1 MKFLRFY
8 LVCKRM
14 IMAKRTGVIGFTL
27 VELIV
32 AIAILSL
39 LASFL
44 LPAVSR
50 ARESGRKAVCMNNLR
65 QIGLALEIYIAG
77 NNFCYPS
84 AAQKPSNNPGG
95 LPTIYDVLNPY
106 LNGNMEVFRCPSDTD
121 NYYQTEGTSY
131 EWNRFLNDEHYD
143 TCAIYNI
150 LELGGRIRMP
160 VMWDFENFHGASA
173 EAGGRNVLYTD
184 GRVGKVELVD

>member
-1 MKFLRFY
+1 
-8 LVCKRM
+8 
-14 IMAKRTGVIGFTL
+14 MAKRTGVISFTL
-27 VELIV
+27 IELLVVI
-32 AIAILSL
+32 AIIAIL
-39 LASFL
+39 AAML
-44 LPAVSR
+44 LPALSR
-50 ARESGRKAVCMNNLR
+50 ARESGRKAVCVNNLR

-77 NNFCYPS
+77 NNFRYPF

-95 LPTIYDVLNPY
+95 FPPIYDVLSPY
-106 LNGNMEVFRCPSDTD
+106 LNSNMEVFRCPSDTD

-131 EWNRFLNDEHYD
+131 EWNRFLNGEHYD
-143 TCAIYNI
+143 TCVYYYI

-184 GRVGKVELVD
+184 GRVGKIELVD